1 MATRRQ
7 TSDEARLRRRIASNV
22 RRLRAEQEISAVDAS
37 ESVGL
42 HWRLWQK
49 VEAGENNITIRTLTR
64 IATALD
70 VDPRELLA

>member
-1 MATRRQ
+1 VATRRQ